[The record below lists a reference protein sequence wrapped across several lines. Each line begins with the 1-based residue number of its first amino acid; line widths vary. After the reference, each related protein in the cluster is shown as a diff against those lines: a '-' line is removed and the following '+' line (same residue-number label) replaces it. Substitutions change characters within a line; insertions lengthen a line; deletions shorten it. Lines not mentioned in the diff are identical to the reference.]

1 MLMVKQQVDEQDY
14 DYDNRISRHLA
25 KIKECV
31 SQSDYTLLEKYHTQ
45 MIISSMAMATQAK
58 NLEIISSLSTM
69 IDQQWNTMTK
79 DNINNLVA
87 NVMRKYSNNG
97 QETHASYDHKKIL
110 KLWFRFVKRGN
121 RLHKKVGTP
130 DELFDVEMK
139 EVQNNLVREQLIDEK
154 DIAALIEHSMNPRD
168 KAMWAVSWEAGL
180 RIGEFCSLKLKH
192 ISHDK
197 NGFLIS
203 VIGKTGARKVRIH
216 SSQIELAAWLNTHP
230 FKDDPEAWLW
240 INLNKKQFGLR
251 MRPDAVR
258 KQLKKIVKR
267 TGIKKRIYP
276 HLFRHSEITRL
287 VLKTPAITMK
297 ERHGFSANSKM
308 IARYSH
314 LNQDDHDKAYLEAIG
329 AKVNEDDT
337 EERLPVKCQIC
348 SNLNTPDQD
357 LCSVCAKPLTMQKAI
372 QFDNQP
378 DYDKK
383 ALIAELMPEMAK
395 IFVESLGLTKKQ
407 NKADISKMSQ
417 KEKDR
422 LLEKLFS

>member
-1 MLMVKQQVDEQDY
+1 MLMVKQQFNDYDY
-14 DYDNRISRHLA
+14 DYDNRINRHLA
-25 KIKECV
+25 KIKGSV
-31 SQSDYTLLEKYHTQ
+31 SQSDYTLVEKYHTQ
-45 MIISSMAMATQAK
+45 MIISSMAVATQAK
-58 NLEIISSLSTM
+58 NLEVIASLSTM
-69 IDQQWNTMTK
+69 IDQEWTTMSK

-87 NVMRKYSNNG
+87 NVMRNHSENG

-130 DELFDVEMK
+130 DELFDIVMR
-139 EVQNNLVREQLIDEK
+139 EVKNKLVREQLIDEK
-154 DIAALIEHSMNPRD
+154 DISALIECSLNPRD
-168 KAMWAVSWEAGL
+168 KALWSVQYEAGL
-180 RIGEFCSLKLKH
+180 RVGELCSLKLKH

-203 VIGKTGARKVRIH
+203 VSGKTGSRKVRIH
-216 SSQIELAAWLNTHP
+216 SSQVELANWINTHP

-240 INLNKKQFGLR
+240 VTLDGKFNR
-251 MRPDAVR
+251 MKPDAVR
-258 KQLKKIVKR
+258 RELGRTVKR
-267 TGIKKRIYP
+267 SGIKKRIYP

-287 VLKTPAITMK
+287 VINTPDLTMR

-314 LNQDDHDKAYLEAIG
+314 LNQDEHDKAYLEAIG

-337 EERLPVKCQIC
+337 EERLPVKCNIC
-348 SNLNTPDQD
+348 NNINAPDQD
-357 LCSVCAKPLTMQKAI
+357 LCSVCAKPLNMQKAI

-383 ALIAELMPEMAK
+383 AIVAEIMPE
-395 IFVESLGLTKKQ
+395 ISRVFIESLGLTKKQ
-407 NKADISKMSQ
+407 NKKDIAKMSQ
-417 KEKDR
+417 KEKDSI
-422 LLEKLFS
+422 LEKLLS